1 MGPNHTVLWQGSLR
15 DLTTSFLAA
24 FLIGLSGGAHCFGM
38 CGGIVGALTLGL
50 PATPDR
56 PLLGRLPFLLAYN
69 LGRLLSYVVAGMLA
83 GGVGAWATHLMSVH
97 QAQLTLQIL
106 AGLFMIL
113 LGLYLAGW
121 WMGLARVEQA
131 GGRLWRRIE
140 PLGRRLLPVRTPTR
154 ALGIG
159 LVWGWLPC
167 GLVYSALVWAMGAG
181 GALSGGL
188 LMLCFG
194 LGTLPALLAMGA
206 FAATLAGFIRQ
217 SWVRQVAGALVIGF
231 GIYEITLAAR
241 MILQGA

>member
-1 MGPNHTVLWQGSLR
+1 M

-50 PATPDR
+50 PATLDR

-140 PLGRRLLPVRTPTR
+140 PLGR
-154 ALGIG
+154 
-159 LVWGWLPC
+159 
-167 GLVYSALVWAMGAG
+167 
-181 GALSGGL
+181 
-188 LMLCFG
+188 
-194 LGTLPALLAMGA
+194 
-206 FAATLAGFIRQ
+206 
-217 SWVRQVAGALVIGF
+217 
-231 GIYEITLAAR
+231 EAR
-241 MILQGA
+241 R

>member
-1 MGPNHTVLWQGSLR
+1 ME
-15 DLTTSFLAA
+15 LTTSLLAA

-50 PATPDR
+50 PATPGH
-56 PLLGRLPFLLAYN
+56 PLLGRLPLLLAYN

-83 GGVGAWATHLMSVH
+83 GGIGAWAAHLLAVH
-97 QAQLTLQIL
+97 QAQLGLRLL

-121 WMGLARVEQA
+121 WMGLTRVEQA

-140 PLGRRLLPVRTPTR
+140 PLGRRLLPVRTPTQ

-167 GLVYSALVWAMGAG
+167 GLVYSVLVWTMGAG
-181 GALSGGL
+181 GALNGGL

-206 FAATLAGFIRQ
+206 FAATLADFMRRPWTRWI
-217 SWVRQVAGALVIGF
+217 VGALVILF
-231 GIYEITLAAR
+231 GVYQIGLAAR
-241 MILQGA
+241 MLQGA

>member
-1 MGPNHTVLWQGSLR
+1 M
-15 DLTTSFLAA
+15 DLTASFLAA
-24 FLIGLSGGAHCFGM
+24 CLIGLSGGAHCFGM

-50 PATPDR
+50 PTPPGR
-56 PLLGRLPFLLAYN
+56 PFLGRLPFLLAYN
-69 LGRLLSYVVAGMLA
+69 LGRLSSYVTAGMLA
-83 GGVGAWATHLMSVH
+83 GGAGAWATHLMAMH
-97 QAQLTLQIL
+97 QAQLTLQLL
-106 AGLFMIL
+106 AGLFMVL
-113 LGLYLAGW
+113 LGLYLAGG
-121 WMGLARVEQA
+121 WMGLTRVERA

-140 PLGRRLLPVRTPTR
+140 PLGRRLLPVRTPAR

-167 GLVYSALVWAMGAG
+167 GLVYSTLVWAMGAG
-181 GALSGGL
+181 GALNGGL

-217 SWVRQVAGALVIGF
+217 PWVRQVAGALVIGF
-231 GIYEITLAAR
+231 GIYEIVLAAR

>member
-1 MGPNHTVLWQGSLR
+1 ME
-15 DLTTSFLAA
+15 LTASFLAA

-50 PATPDR
+50 PATPGR
-56 PLLGRLPFLLAYN
+56 PFLGRLPFLLAYN
-69 LGRLLSYVVAGMLA
+69 LGRLLSYMVAGMLA
-83 GGVGAWATHLMSVH
+83 GGFGAWATHLMAVH
-97 QAQLTLQIL
+97 QAQLILQLL

-121 WMGLARVEQA
+121 WSGLARVEQA

-140 PLGRRLLPVRTPTR
+140 PLGRRLLPVRTPAR

-167 GLVYSALVWAMGAG
+167 GLVYSTLVWAMGAG
-181 GALSGGL
+181 GALNGGL

-206 FAATLAGFIRQ
+206 FAATLAGFIRRP
-217 SWVRQVAGALVIGF
+217 WVRQVAGALVIGF
-231 GIYEITLAAR
+231 GIYQISLAAR
-241 MILQGA
+241 MMLQGA